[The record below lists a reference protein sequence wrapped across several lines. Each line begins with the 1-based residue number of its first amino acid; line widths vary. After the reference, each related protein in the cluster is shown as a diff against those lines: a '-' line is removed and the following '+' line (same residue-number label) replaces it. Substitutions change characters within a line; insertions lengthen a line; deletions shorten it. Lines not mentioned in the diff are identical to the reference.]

1 MTPQHWIGAAVVFL
15 GSAACA
21 AMLRRTRNAAWQ
33 RFTTQPLAVVALGV
47 LLFLVIIAIVAPVIA
62 PYRPERQL
70 DIVGLANHGPSWQ
83 HPLGTDALSRDT
95 WSRLLYGARVSLGV
109 GALGMLVAVTIGGA
123 VGTVAG
129 YFGRAIDGVLMRVV
143 DAGLAVPRI
152 FLVLAATALWDRL
165 GIGPLVILLGF
176 SGWFGTSRLVRA
188 EVLLL
193 RRSPFVDASHALGAG
208 PWRTLVRDVLPNAAA
223 PLIVAA
229 ALGVGNVMLLEA
241 ALSFLGVG
249 VQAPSA
255 SWGNMIADGRDQLA
269 TAPWETLFPGLAIA
283 LAVMA
288 LNVVGDGLHRALDP
302 QG

>member
-1 MTPQHWIGAAVVFL
+1 MTRH
-15 GSAACA
+15 
-21 AMLRRTRNAAWQ
+21 AAWR
-33 RFTTQPLAVVALGV
+33 RFVAQPLAVTAVGV
-47 LLFLVIIAIVAPVIA
+47 LCFLVLIAIAAPLIA

-70 DIVGLANHGPSWQ
+70 DIVALANQPPSWQ

-109 GALGMLVAVTIGGA
+109 GALGMLVAVGLGGA

-129 YFGRAIDGVLMRVV
+129 YFGRAVDGVLMRVV

-165 GIGPLVILLGF
+165 GIGPLVILLGC

-208 PWRTLVRDVLPNAAA
+208 SWRILARDVLPNAAA
-223 PLIVAA
+223 PLIVSA
-229 ALGVGNVMLLEA
+229 ALGVGNIMLLEA

-249 VQAPSA
+249 VQPPSA

-269 TAPWETLFPGLAIA
+269 TAPWEALFAGLAIA
-283 LAVMA
+283 IAVMA
-288 LNVVGDGLHRALDP
+288 FNLVGDGLQRALSP
-302 QG
+302 GE